1 MTNETSPL
9 SEPQTLIEAIRY
21 FADPDIA
28 LRTMIELRWPSGVH
42 CPTCGRTDVRFIA
55 TRRMWECKEKHPRKQ
70 FSAKVGT
77 IFEDSP
83 IDLGKWFAAIWMV
96 ANCKN
101 GISSYEMHR
110 ALGVTQ
116 KTAWFMDHRIRLAM
130 KTGTFEKMSGP
141 VEADETFI
149 GGLSK
154 NMHANRRKRVIGNS
168 RGHVGKET
176 VMGLLKRTD
185 KATGAKSKVRAEHI
199 SDVRGETLRGKVRE
213 AVEPGSRLYTDE
225 WVGYRGLDDYE
236 QFVINHAVA
245 YVEDHVHTNG
255 IENFWSLLKRTIKGT
270 YVSVE
275 PFHLGRYLDE
285 QTFRFNE
292 REHNDGGRFRKVVGS
307 IAGRRLTYA
316 ELTGKDAT
324 ATQPG

>member
-1 MTNETSPL
+1 MKTDAPL
-9 SEPQTLIEAIRY
+9 SEPQTLIEAVRY
-21 FADPDIA
+21 FGDPDIA
-28 LRTMIELRWPSGVH
+28 LRTMVELRWPGGVH
-42 CPTCGRTDVRFIA
+42 CPTCGRADPRFIA
-55 TRRMWECKEKHPRKQ
+55 TRRMWECKEKHHRKQ

-116 KTAWFMDHRIRLAM
+116 KSAWFMDHRIRLAM
-130 KTGTFEKMSGP
+130 RTGSFEKMTGA
-141 VEADETFI
+141 VEADESFV
-149 GGLSK
+149 GGLAK
-154 NMHANRRKRVIGNS
+154 NMHKSRRERTIKGT
-168 RGHVGKET
+168 GGAGKEAI
-176 VMGLLKRTD
+176 MGLLRRTD
-185 KATGAKSKVRAEHI
+185 KAEGKSKVRAEHI
-199 SDVRGETLRGKVRE
+199 PNVRRETLHDQVRST
-213 AVEPGSRLYTDE
+213 VEPGSRLYTDQ

-236 QFVINHAVA
+236 RYVINHAVA
-245 YVEDHVHTNG
+245 YVEGHVHTNG

-292 REHNDGGRFRKVVGS
+292 REHNDGARFRKVASSV
-307 IAGRRLTYA
+307 AGRRLTYA
-316 ELTGKDAT
+316 ELTGKNAEEAT
-324 ATQPG
+324 KH

>member
-1 MTNETSPL
+1 MENASPL
-9 SEPQTLIEAIRY
+9 PEPKTLIEAIRH

-28 LRTMIELRWPSGVH
+28 LRTMVELRWPAGVH
-42 CPTCGRTDVRFIA
+42 CPICGRTDVRFIA
-55 TRRMWECKEKHPRKQ
+55 TRRLWECKEKHPRKQ

-116 KTAWFMDHRIRLAM
+116 KTAWFMDHRVRLAM
-130 KTGTFEKMSGP
+130 QTGTFEKMSGA
-141 VEADETFI
+141 VEADESFI

-154 NMHANRRKRVIGNS
+154 NMHASRRKRVIGDA
-168 RGHVGKET
+168 RGHTGKEV
-176 VMGLLKRTD
+176 VMGLLRRTD
-185 KATGAKSKVRAEHI
+185 KASGSKSKVRAEHI
-199 SDVRGETLRGKVRE
+199 PNVKRETLHEQVHST
-213 AVEPGSRLYTDE
+213 VERGSRLYTDE
-225 WVGYRGLDDYE
+225 WVGYRGLGDDYE
-236 QFVINHAVA
+236 RFVINHAVA
-245 YVEDHVHTNG
+245 YVEGHVHTNG

-285 QTFRFNE
+285 QAFRFNE
-292 REHNDGGRFRKVVGS
+292 REHNDGVRFRKVASSV
-307 IAGRRLTYA
+307 AGRRLTYA
-316 ELTGKDAT
+316 ELTGKNGPT
-324 ATQPG
+324 KPN

>member
-1 MTNETSPL
+1 MKTDAPL
-9 SEPQTLIEAIRY
+9 PEPKTLIDAIRY

-28 LRTMIELRWPSGVH
+28 LRTMVELRWPSGVH
-42 CPTCGRTDVRFIA
+42 CPTCGRADVRFVA
-55 TRRMWECKEKHPRKQ
+55 TRRIWECKEKHPKRQ

-130 KTGTFEKMSGP
+130 QTGSFMKMSGA
-141 VEADETFI
+141 VEADESFI

-154 NMHANRRKRVIGNS
+154 NMHATRRKRVIGHA
-168 RGHVGKET
+168 RGHTGKEV
-176 VMGLLKRTD
+176 VMGLLRRSD
-185 KATGAKSKVRAEHI
+185 KAEGKSKVRAEHVP
-199 SDVRGETLRGKVRE
+199 DVKRETLHEQVRST
-213 AVEPGSRLYTDE
+213 VEPGSRLYTDQ

-236 QFVINHAVA
+236 RYVINHAVA
-245 YVEDHVHTNG
+245 YVEGHVHTNG

-292 REHNDGGRFRKVVGS
+292 REHNDGARFRKVASSV
-307 IAGRRLTYA
+307 AGRRLTYA
-316 ELTGKDAT
+316 ELTGKHGT
-324 ATQPG
+324 TKPN

>member
-1 MTNETSPL
+1 MKTDAPL

-28 LRTMIELRWPSGVH
+28 LRTMVELRWPNGVH
-42 CPTCGRTDVRFIA
+42 CPTCGRTDPRFIA

-130 KTGTFEKMSGP
+130 QTGSFEKMTGA
-141 VEADETFI
+141 VEADESFI

-154 NMHANRRKRVIGNS
+154 NMHPERRKRVIGDA
-168 RGHVGKET
+168 RGHTGKEV
-176 VMGLLKRTD
+176 VMGLLRRSD
-185 KATGAKSKVRAEHI
+185 KASKSQVRAEHVP
-199 SDVRGETLRGKVRE
+199 DVKRETLHEQVRST
-213 AVEPGSRLYTDE
+213 VEPGSRLYTDQ

-236 QFVINHAVA
+236 RYVINHAVA
-245 YVEDHVHTNG
+245 YVEGHVHTNG

-292 REHNDGGRFRKVVGS
+292 REHNDGSRFRKVASSVSGK
-307 IAGRRLTYA
+307 RLTYV
-316 ELTGKDAT
+316 ELTGKSQTVGHA
-324 ATQPG
+324 

>member
-1 MTNETSPL
+1 MKTDAPL
-9 SEPQTLIEAIRY
+9 SEPRTLIEAIRY
-21 FADPDIA
+21 FADPDVT
-28 LRTMIELRWPSGVH
+28 LRTMVELRWPSGVH

-55 TRRMWECKEKHPRKQ
+55 TRRLWECKEKHPRRQ

-130 KTGTFEKMSGP
+130 QTGTFLKMSGE

-149 GGLSK
+149 GGLAK
-154 NMHANRRKRVIGNS
+154 NMHRHVRERKIKGTGGAGKAAVLGIVERGSDKGASRVKTVHVPNVRR
-168 RGHVGKET
+168 
-176 VMGLLKRTD
+176 RTL
-185 KATGAKSKVRAEHI
+185 APEVRA
-199 SDVRGETLRGKVRE
+199 
-213 AVEPGSRLYTDE
+213 AVEAGSHLYTDALKS
-225 WVGYRGLDDYE
+225 YLGLSDAYTHEMIDHAIE
-236 QFVINHAVA
+236 FVR
-245 YVEDHVHTNG
+245 EKVHTNN
-255 IENFWSLLKRTIKGT
+255 IENFWSLLKRTLRGT
-270 YVSVE
+270 YVSVD
-275 PFHLGRYLDE
+275 PAHLSRYLDE

-292 REHNDGGRFRKVVGS
+292 REYKDGDRFRKVASSVTGK
-307 IAGRRLTYA
+307 RLTYV
-316 ELTGKDAT
+316 ELTRDDPSPAPT
-324 ATQPG
+324 